1 MVGYIKEIFLLI
13 LAFMI
18 NTEEFLWYILWEYL
32 CVFDA
37 QLLFLERKSC
47 LTRFYRDRK
56 GCLRYAE

>member
-1 MVGYIKEIFLLI
+1 MVDTLRKYYNEMSFLLI

-37 QLLFLERKSC
+37 QLLFLGEKVLPDTFLS
-47 LTRFYRDRK
+47 
-56 GCLRYAE
+56 

>member
-1 MVGYIKEIFLLI
+1 MSFLLI